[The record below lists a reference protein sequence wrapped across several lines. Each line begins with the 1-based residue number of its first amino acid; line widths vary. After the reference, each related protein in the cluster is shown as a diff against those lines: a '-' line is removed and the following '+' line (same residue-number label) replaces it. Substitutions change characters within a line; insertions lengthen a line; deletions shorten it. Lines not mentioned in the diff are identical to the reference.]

1 MFTNENTYIHRKENF
16 FMMLINSNEDLMRI
30 ENYLKHKKLQIIK
43 IDKFNTIKEKFIK
56 LMLPLFSI
64 FSTIFFY
71 YFYIY
76 VNNYLFFNKKKILV
90 EFTSFN
96 RK

>member
-1 MFTNENTYIHRKENF
+1 MFTNENTYIQRKENF

-56 LMLPLFSI
+56 F
-64 FSTIFFY
+64 
-71 YFYIY
+71 
-76 VNNYLFFNKKKILV
+76 
-90 EFTSFN
+90 
-96 RK
+96 